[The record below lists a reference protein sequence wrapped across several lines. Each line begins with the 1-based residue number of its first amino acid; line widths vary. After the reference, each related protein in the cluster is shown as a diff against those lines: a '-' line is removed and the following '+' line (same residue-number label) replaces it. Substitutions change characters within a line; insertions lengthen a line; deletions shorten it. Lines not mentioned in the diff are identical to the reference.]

1 MSGTPASPRGTSVT
15 MSLSTSIASSRGPR
29 KHNGPNPNPK
39 PHSHSHQGSGSSGGR
54 KQQSSN
60 SEEEIAQRQQRSRQ
74 NATKSTCCL
83 ISVVGST
90 SLPVLA
96 NFTLVSVAAVCLIM
110 LQGIAAT

>member
-39 PHSHSHQGSGSSGGR
+39 PHSHQGSGSSGGR